1 MTTHMKRKPITTIP
15 PMSASEVKARG
26 FDGLD
31 FVYINGDAYIDHP
44 SFGAAI
50 IARTLQAHGFTV
62 GILAQPDWHDVEAF
76 RALGRP
82 RLAFL
87 VSSGN
92 IDSMVNHYT
101 VAKRHRSDDAY
112 TPGGKSGARPD
123 RAVIV
128 YGNMC
133 RKAYP
138 HVPVLIGGIEASLR
152 RFAHYDYW
160 DDKVRHSILYD
171 SGADILMYGMG
182 ERSIVALAEALD
194 AGTSVRDIR
203 DVPGTCFRVNDLSEC
218 PDAVVLPSYTEV
230 AASKDAYTKA
240 FQIQFQ
246 EQDPIRGH
254 RLAQPHEKGYLIQNP
269 PQMPLTTEE
278 MDATYA
284 LPYTRLPHP
293 TYTEPIPALQEVEF
307 SVTSCR
313 GCFGGCNFCALTF
326 HQGRVI
332 SSRSHDSILTEARA
346 MTKSPHFKGFIH
358 DVGGPTANF
367 RQPACDKQLKSG
379 VCKNRSCIGYEKC
392 QNLKVSHEDY
402 TSLLKKLRAI
412 EGVKKVFV
420 RSGIRFDYVLYDKS
434 DAFLRELVAHHISGQ
449 LKVAPEHIA
458 DKTLYYMNKPPHAQY
473 EQFVQKYEAMN
484 KRLDMKQ
491 FLVPYLMS
499 SHPGCTLGDAVELA
513 LYLKKT
519 GHRPEQVQDFY
530 PTPGTVSTCMYYTGV
545 DPRTNEKVYVPRGE
559 HEKAMQRALMQYFL
573 PRNYPLVREAL
584 RLCHREDLI
593 GFGHEALVP
602 PERESDRKGFARKGD
617 LSKGRISNAPQ
628 RGKDSGRGERQNG
641 TGRGK
646 AFAGKP
652 QTAKNRSEKT
662 GYDKKNTKVPK
673 NVVDKRRRNG

>member
-1 MTTHMKRKPITTIP
+1 MNRKPITTMP
-15 PMSASEVKARG
+15 PMSAEECKALG

-62 GILAQPDWHDVEAF
+62 GIIAQPDWHDVEAF

-101 VAKRHRSDDAY
+101 VAKRRRTDDSY
-112 TPGGKSGARPD
+112 TPGGKGGARPD

-128 YGNMC
+128 YGNRC
-133 RKAYP
+133 REAYP

-160 DDKVRHSILYD
+160 DDRVRHSILYD

-194 AGTSVRDIR
+194 AGVPVREIR
-203 DVPGTCFRVNDLSEC
+203 SVPGTCFRVNSLDEC
-218 PDAVVLPSYTEV
+218 PDALVLPSYSEV
-230 AASKDAYTKA
+230 AVSKQAYTEA
-240 FQIQFQ
+240 FRTQFR
-246 EQDPIRGH
+246 EQDPVRG
-254 RLAQPHEKGYLIQNP
+254 RQLAQPHEKGVLVQNP
-269 PQMPLTTEE
+269 PQMPLSTEE
-278 MDATYA
+278 MDFTYA

-293 TYTEPIPALQEVEF
+293 RYKEPIPALQEVEF
-307 SVTSCR
+307 SITSCR

-326 HQGRVI
+326 HQGRII
-332 SSRSHDSILTEARA
+332 SSRSHESILTEART

-358 DVGGPTANF
+358 DIGGPTANF
-367 RQPACDKQLKSG
+367 RKPACEKQLKSG
-379 VCKNRSCIGYEKC
+379 VCADRSCIGYKRC
-392 QNLKVSHEDY
+392 NNLQVSHDDY
-402 TSLLKKLRAI
+402 TALLKKLRGI

-420 RSGIRFDYVLYDKS
+420 RSGVRFDYVLYDKS
-434 DAFLRELVAHHISGQ
+434 DAFLRELVGHHISGQ
-449 LKVAPEHIA
+449 LKIAPEHIA
-458 DKTLYYMNKPPHAQY
+458 DRTLYYMNKPPHALY
-473 EQFVQKYEAMN
+473 EQFTQKYEAMN

-513 LYLKKT
+513 LYLKGV

-545 DPRTNEKVYVPRGE
+545 DPRTGEEVYVPRSE
-559 HEKAMQRALMQYFL
+559 HEKSMQRALMQWFL
-573 PRNYPLVREAL
+573 PKNYRLVREAL
-584 RLCHREDLI
+584 RIVGRDDLI
-593 GFGHEALVP
+593 GYGKDALVP
-602 PERESDRKGFARKGD
+602 PEREQTPLGQKPPIHSG
-617 LSKGRISNAPQ
+617 GRDKKQ
-628 RGKDSGRGERQNG
+628 GGKTNRTQPDF
-641 TGRGK
+641 TK
-646 AFAGKP
+646 K
-652 QTAKNRSEKT
+652 TAKQSKKT
-662 GYDKKNTKVPK
+662 
-673 NVVDKRRRNG
+673 VDKRRRNG